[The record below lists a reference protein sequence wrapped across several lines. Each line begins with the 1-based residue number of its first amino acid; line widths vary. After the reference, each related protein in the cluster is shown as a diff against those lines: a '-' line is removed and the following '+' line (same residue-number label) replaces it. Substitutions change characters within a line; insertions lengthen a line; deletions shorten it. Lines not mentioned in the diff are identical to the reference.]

1 MTLTRGQDLLHLATE
16 TETMVGSWAVRSHQ
30 VSLRSPLQ
38 LEVSGGVALVGEV
51 PGLLLDQ
58 TPPSLQDDDKARVVE
73 PLGCLHA
80 EEQLLQKRIP
90 DQLRVEF
97 LSRTWKTLLGRP

>member
-1 MTLTRGQDLLHLATE
+1 MGR
-16 TETMVGSWAVRSHQ
+16 WAVSSHQ

-51 PGLLLDQ
+51 PGLLLGQ
-58 TPPSLQDDDKARVVE
+58 AAPRLQDDHETRVVE

-80 EEQLLQKRIP
+80 EEQLLQERIP
-90 DQLRVEF
+90 DQLCVKF

>member
-1 MTLTRGQDLLHLATE
+1 MTRGQDLLHLAAE
-16 TETMVGSWAVRSHQ
+16 AKTMVGSWAVCSHQ
-30 VSLRSPLQ
+30 MSLGSPLK
-38 LEVSGGVALVGEV
+38 LAVSRGVALVGEV

-58 TPPSLQDDDKARVVE
+58 TAPRLQDDDKTRVVE
-73 PLGCLHA
+73 PLSCLHA

-90 DQLRVEF
+90 KQLCVKF

>member
-1 MTLTRGQDLLHLATE
+1 MTITRGQDLLHLAAKTK
-16 TETMVGSWAVRSHQ
+16 TMVGCWAVRSHQ

-38 LEVSGGVALVGEV
+38 LEVSRGVALVGEV
-51 PGLLLDQ
+51 PGLLLGQ
-58 TPPSLQDDDKARVVE
+58 AAPSLQDDDKTRVVE

-80 EEQLLQKRIP
+80 EEQLLQERVP
-90 DQLRVEF
+90 EQLRVKF

>member
-51 PGLLLDQ
+51 PGLLLGQ
-58 TPPSLQDDDKARVVE
+58 AAPRLQDDHETRVVE

-80 EEQLLQKRIP
+80 EEQLLQKRIL
-90 DQLRVEF
+90 DQLRVKF
-97 LSRTWKTLLGRP
+97 LSRTC

>member
-1 MTLTRGQDLLHLATE
+1 MMGR
-16 TETMVGSWAVRSHQ
+16 WAVRSHQ

-51 PGLLLDQ
+51 PGLLLGQ
-58 TPPSLQDDDKARVVE
+58 AAPRLQDDDKTRVVE

>member
-1 MTLTRGQDLLHLATE
+1 MTRGQDLLHLAAKTK
-16 TETMVGSWAVRSHQ
+16 TMVGSWAVRSHQ
-30 VSLRSPLQ
+30 VSLGSPFK
-38 LEVSGGVALVGEV
+38 LEVSRGVALVSEV

-58 TPPSLQDDDKARVVE
+58 TAPRLQDDDKTRVVE

-80 EEQLLQKRIP
+80 EEQLLQERIP
-90 DQLRVEF
+90 EQLCVEF